1 MKTQPSPIKHTIP
14 VLYVCFGFGLCRCVW
29 ISCGNNTGHF
39 LCSRQS
45 VVLFVK
51 RGNPLMQT
59 PIDLQ
64 EKRGGQHLPACLGS
78 SENLHEE
85 LVLLEKRMF
94 ALLHKHARITD
105 YIWEQV
111 EQVEEFEFIC
121 MTFNNILDSQRV
133 YSHASSS
140 GCI

>member
-1 MKTQPSPIKHTIP
+1 
-14 VLYVCFGFGLCRCVW
+14 
-29 ISCGNNTGHF
+29 
-39 LCSRQS
+39 
-45 VVLFVK
+45 
-51 RGNPLMQT
+51 MQT

-64 EKRGGQHLPACLGS
+64 EKRCGQHLPACLGS

-94 ALLHKHARITD
+94 ALLHKHTRITD

-111 EQVEEFEFIC
+111 EQVEEFELIC

-133 YSHASSS
+133 YSHASIHGGHECLYQIS
-140 GCI
+140 